1 MKKTCIFQDTE
12 RMGNT
17 TGLLEAAHRLHGQ
30 GTFEACVVLLDD
42 PAEFANTNFH
52 GLFHHMVRVAQ
63 GLVDRWDAR
72 AITQI
77 LEKLHQKHCFD
88 SILIPATSLGKM
100 IAPRLA
106 RRLRTGL
113 VSGVTDIKRQK
124 DSIEIIRPACSGKIL
139 QGIRF
144 SGPGPVVMSIR
155 PNAFDYSPGV
165 SAGGGLQTN
174 VSQYNEPVT
183 DRSAVKRIHVEK
195 NQQIRDRDIRDYEVL
210 ISGGGG
216 VRKRFPDLYRLAEA
230 LNGTVAASRKLVDQ
244 GIAPRA
250 IQVGQSGKTV
260 SPRLYMALGI
270 HGSMQHLAGLRQ
282 AETIISVNTAGHA
295 PICSLSDIVVQG
307 DAGEFM
313 DRLME
318 KISIYRSEKKGGD

>member
-1 MKKTCIFQDTE
+1 MKTCIFQDTE
-12 RMGNT
+12 RMENT
-17 TGLLEAAHRLHGQ
+17 TGLLEAARRLHGEKKLKVY
-30 GTFEACVVLLDD
+30 GVLLDD
-42 PAEFANTNFH
+42 SAGFPGSNLH
-52 GLFHHMVRVAQ
+52 GLFHHVIRVAE
-63 GLVDRWDAR
+63 GLVDSWDAR

-100 IAPRLA
+100 VSPRLA
-106 RRLRTGL
+106 EQLQTVL
-113 VSGVTDIKRQK
+113 VSGVTDIERRQ
-124 DSIEIIRPACSGKIL
+124 DSIEIIRPTCSGKIL
-139 QGIRF
+139 EGIRYSG
-144 SGPGPVVMSIR
+144 SGPLIMSIR
-155 PNAFDYSPGV
+155 PNAFGYSPDD
-165 SAGGGLQTN
+165 SQGGGLQTK
-174 VSQYNEPVT
+174 VSEYNEPVT
-183 DRSAVKRIHVEK
+183 VRSAVRQIRVEK
-195 NQQIRDRDIRDYEVL
+195 IKQTSDRDIRDYEVL

-216 VRKRFPDLYRLAEA
+216 VAERFPDLYRLAEA

-244 GIAPRA
+244 GIAPRS

-270 HGSMQHLAGLRQ
+270 NGSMQHLAGLRQ
-282 AETIISVNTAGHA
+282 TEIIISVNTAGHA

-318 KISIYRSEKKGGD
+318 KVARYR